1 LRYDLKLIAVILVA
15 VLSLAQSASAD
26 DWHFDNVDRVVAIA
40 DIHGAYDA
48 MTATLQSAGV
58 INADM
63 RWVDGATHLVIV
75 GDILD
80 RGPDSRLAMDLLMR
94 LEGEAESAGGKVHV
108 LIGNHESMPMT
119 GDLRYVSAAE
129 YEAFAADEDPD
140 ERARWLELY
149 VQQQAGDAATL
160 KATFD
165 TQFPVGYFAMRRAFR
180 ADGRYGKWLLE
191 KNIIVVLNGTAF
203 VHGGLSPLVAEVGL
217 DGINR
222 KQKSKLVD
230 YVEALA
236 ILTDAEILLPTDSN
250 FGYSAILT
258 NYMPSLDAEAA
269 TLAAVKTAISLDDLE
284 LLSSSGPLWYR
295 GSVACSEMV
304 ESHRLNA
311 ALAAIDA
318 ERVVVGHTPTPNLQV
333 LQRFDGRLLEI
344 DTGML
349 HFYYQGSG
357 NALVLEGD
365 SVSVINQASAAT
377 VPIEHPR
384 QVGRRAGALTAGQI
398 EEALAQGEI
407 VSLDKTDAGSVARI
421 KHNGQSISAIFS
433 RRKSRGF
440 YPAVAAYQLDRLL
453 DLDMVPVTVVRE
465 VDGRD
470 GSLQFLPMNIS
481 NEKER
486 VATGAGGGAHCP
498 ISEQWQAMY
507 IFDALIYNEGRTTQ
521 QMIYDK
527 VSWQLILGGHDKTFA
542 NKKGRPPYL
551 AQIAVVVNQ
560 SWKDALAT
568 ITDDVL
574 QEQFADILDKRRLTA
589 LASRRDE
596 LLSAAN

>member
-1 LRYDLKLIAVILVA
+1 MRYDLKLVA
-15 VLSLAQSASAD
+15 ITLAAILSLMQSASAD

-58 INADM
+58 INADLK
-63 RWVDGATHLVIV
+63 WIGDATHLVIV

-80 RGPDSRLAMDLLMR
+80 RGPDSRLAMDFLMR

-129 YEAFAADEDPD
+129 YQAFAVDEDPD

-149 VQQQAGDAATL
+149 VQQQAGDAATVT
-160 KATFD
+160 ATFD
-165 TQFPVGYFAMRRAFR
+165 AQFPVGYFAMRRAFR

-230 YVEALA
+230 YVEALD

-250 FGYSAILT
+250 FDYRTILI
-258 NYMPSLDAEAA
+258 NYMPSLDAAAEA
-269 TLAAVKTAISLDDLE
+269 LAAVKTAISLDGLE
-284 LLSSSGPLWYR
+284 LLGSNGPLWYR
-295 GSVACSEMV
+295 GNVACSEMV

-365 SVSVINQASAAT
+365 SVAVINQASAAT
-377 VPIEHPR
+377 VPMEHPR
-384 QVGRRAGALTAGQI
+384 RVGRRAGGLTAGQI
-398 EEALAQGEI
+398 EDALAQGEI

-433 RRKSRGF
+433 RRKSRGV

-470 GSLQFLPMNIS
+470 GSLQFLPINIS
-481 NEKER
+481 DEKER
-486 VATGAGGGAHCP
+486 VATGGGGGAHCS
-498 ISEQWQAMY
+498 ITEQWQAMY

-521 QMIYDK
+521 HMLYDK
-527 VSWQLILGGHDKTFA
+527 VSWQLILGGHEKAFA

-568 ITDDVL
+568 ITDDLL

-589 LASRRDE
+589 LASRRDA